1 MAGRANCSIDVSA
14 SVPTLVCTADR
25 TDRLRFYGA
34 YAMTTLSPS
43 TFNAVSPPRTQWY
56 IFAGFAASLV
66 SIGLARF
73 AYTPLVPALID
84 ARWFSTPNVVF
95 LAAAN
100 LAGYLL
106 GALVGH
112 PLSRRLS
119 SVSALRLMMVV
130 VTLAFVACAWPLSV
144 SWYFA
149 WRLASGVAGGAIMV
163 LAPGAILPHVPRDRR
178 GVASGAIFLGIGVGI
193 AGSGTIVPLL
203 LQSGLRTTWLGL
215 AVIAAVL
222 TVTTWSA
229 WPRGHAMAVAD
240 HGGQPADS
248 VTGVDRGV
256 LLLYAQYGLM
266 AMALVATMVFLVD
279 FVARGLGAGAHAGAL
294 FWVVYGGGAIV
305 GPPVYGW
312 LADHLGARRAL
323 RVTLI
328 AQAIAVGVMAYAS
341 DMIGLAMATAIIGT
355 FPPGIVPLAL
365 ARLHERIHDHHGQS
379 RAWSRATISFATC
392 QAIAGY
398 AYSTIFAA
406 SGGAHRLLFEI
417 ALGFLLLAL
426 GSELVIPEAWLGR
439 PTQAA
444 M

>member
-1 MAGRANCSIDVSA
+1 MNNFSA
-14 SVPTLVCTADR
+14 STL
-25 TDRLRFYGA
+25 
-34 YAMTTLSPS
+34 
-43 TFNAVSPPRTQWY
+43 NAVSPPRTRWY

-84 ARWFSTPNVVF
+84 ARWFSASNVVF

-106 GALVGH
+106 GALIGH

-119 SVSALRLMMVV
+119 SVATLRLMMVV
-130 VTLAFVACAWPLSV
+130 VTLAFAACAWPLSV
-144 SWYFA
+144 AWYFV

-163 LAPGAILPHVPRDRR
+163 LAPGAILPHVPRERR
-178 GVASGAIFLGIGVGI
+178 GVASGAIFLGIGIGI

-222 TVTTWSA
+222 TATTWSA
-229 WPRGHAMAVAD
+229 WPRGQAGAVAD
-240 HGGQPADS
+240 HGAQSTA
-248 VTGVDRGV
+248 VATRVDRGV

-266 AMALVATMVFLVD
+266 AMALVPTMVFLVD
-279 FVARGLGAGAHAGAL
+279 FVARGLGAGAHMGAL
-294 FWVVYGGGAIV
+294 IWVVYGGGAIV

-312 LADHLGARRAL
+312 LADRLGARRAL
-323 RVTLI
+323 RVALI
-328 AQAIAVGVMAYAS
+328 AQALAVGVMAYAS
-341 DMIGLAMATAIIGT
+341 NLVWLAMATAIIGT

-365 ARLHERIHDHHGQS
+365 ARVHERIHDHHRQS
-379 RAWSRATISFATC
+379 EAWSRATVSFATC

-398 AYSTIFAA
+398 AYSAIFTA
-406 SGGAHRLLFEI
+406 SGGAHRLLFAI
-417 ALGFLLLAL
+417 ALGFLLVAL
-426 GSELVIPEAWLGR
+426 GSELVVPEAYLGR
-439 PTQAA
+439 SRQPAL
-444 M
+444 

>member
-1 MAGRANCSIDVSA
+1 MHGS
-14 SVPTLVCTADR
+14 R

-34 YAMTTLSPS
+34 YAMTTLSSP
-43 TFNAVSPPRTQWY
+43 TVHAASPPRTPWY

-73 AYTPLVPALID
+73 AYTPLLPALID
-84 ARWFSTPNVVF
+84 TGWFSASNVVF

-106 GALVGH
+106 GALAGH
-112 PLSRRLS
+112 PMARRLS
-119 SVSALRLMMVV
+119 SVGALRLMMVI

-163 LAPGAILPHVPRDRR
+163 LAPGAILTHVPRDRR
-178 GVASGAIFLGIGVGI
+178 GIASGAIFLGIGVGI

-215 AVIAAVL
+215 ALIAAVL
-222 TVTTWSA
+222 TGTTWSA
-229 WPRGHAMAVAD
+229 WPRGHAASVPD
-240 HGGQPADS
+240 HGGQQAEPAA
-248 VTGVDRGV
+248 GLDRGV
-256 LLLYAQYGLM
+256 VLLYAQYGLM
-266 AMALVATMVFLVD
+266 AMALVPTMVFLVD

-294 FWVVYGGGAIV
+294 FWVVYGGGAIM

-323 RVTLI
+323 RVALI
-328 AQAIAVGVMAYAS
+328 AQAIAVAMMAYAS
-341 DMIGLAMATAIIGT
+341 NLIGLAMATAVIGT

-365 ARLHERIHDHHGQS
+365 ARLHERIHAHHRHGQ
-379 RAWSRATISFATC
+379 AWSRATISFATC

-398 AYSTIFAA
+398 AYSAVFAA
-406 SGGAHRLLFEI
+406 SGGAHRLMFGI
-417 ALGFLLLAL
+417 AVGCLLLAL
-426 GSELVIPEAWLGR
+426 GSELVFSEAWVARSRKPGL
-439 PTQAA
+439 
-444 M
+444 